1 MQIAIEFTPLFAN
14 PEKGAQVKTLDDLDK
29 KIVRLLSEDGR
40 VAPANIAARL
50 GVTAP
55 TVRARIKSLEEDG
68 FLKISGLVDPCHNP
82 GFTAALVGMNVRA
95 YGKLDEVMDKLSQ
108 LDNVISA
115 AVVTGR
121 YDIIAEVVV
130 EGGNAALYELTSKII
145 PKVGVVDRSET
156 FVIMAG
162 RNKWVTLAKGFE
174 TWGGAI
180 DEVDNSEDEPGSAG

>member
-1 MQIAIEFTPLFAN
+1 MKP
-14 PEKGAQVKTLDDLDK
+14 LDDLDK
-29 KIVRLLSEDGR
+29 KIIRLLSEDGR
-40 VAPANIAARL
+40 IAPASVATRL

-55 TVRARIKSLEEDG
+55 TVRTRIKSLEDAG
-68 FLKISGLVDPCHNP
+68 FLKIAGLIDPCGNP

-108 LDNVISA
+108 LDGVISA
-115 AVVTGR
+115 TVVTGR

-130 EGGNAALYELTSKII
+130 EGGNAALYEFTSKII

-162 RNKWVTLAKGFE
+162 RNKWVNLSKGFE
-174 TWGGAI
+174 NWGGVI
-180 DEVDNSEDEPGSAG
+180 GDEDSPEDEPDRAEERNPKR

>member
-1 MQIAIEFTPLFAN
+1 M
-14 PEKGAQVKTLDDLDK
+14 KSLDDLDK
-29 KIVRLLSEDGR
+29 KIIRLLSEDGR
-40 VAPANIAARL
+40 VAPATIATRL

-55 TVRARIKSLEEDG
+55 TVRARIKSLEEAG
-68 FLKISGLVDPCHNP
+68 LLKIAGLIDPCGNP
-82 GFTAALVGMNVRA
+82 GFTTALVGMNVRA
-95 YGKLDEVMDKLSQ
+95 YGKLDEIMDKLSQ
-108 LDNVISA
+108 LDGVVSV

-162 RNKWVTLAKGFE
+162 RNKWVNLSKGFE
-174 TWGGAI
+174 AWGGAI
-180 DEVDNSEDEPGSAG
+180 DEDDNPEGETGAEG